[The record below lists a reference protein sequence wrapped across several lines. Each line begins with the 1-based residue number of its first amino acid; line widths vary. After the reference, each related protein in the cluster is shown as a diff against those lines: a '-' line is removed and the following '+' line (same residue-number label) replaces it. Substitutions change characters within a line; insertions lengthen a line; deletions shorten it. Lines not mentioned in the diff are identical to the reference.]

1 MYIGGVVFGLGLA
14 FSGAARPEVTLS
26 FLNLDDLG
34 LLLVMGSALVVTL
47 VTIQLLPKLLRKPF
61 FGISFDG
68 HDGLPITRRSLV
80 GAVIFGIG
88 WGLSG
93 LCPATSLTALGMG
106 NYPVLLGVL
115 GMFTGALL
123 YGLERSRRG

>member
-47 VTIQLLPKLLRKPF
+47 VAIQLLPKLLRKPL

-68 HDGLPITRRSLV
+68 HDGLPVTRRSLV